1 MLVIKAKDY
10 DDMSAK
16 AANIMASQIILKPN
30 SVLGL
35 ATGST
40 PEGLYSRL
48 IKKYNDGELDFSSI
62 KTVNLDEY
70 KGLTR
75 DHDQSYYYFMNDKLF
90 NHVNIDKANTNVP
103 DGTKE
108 DGDAECARYE
118 EIIKSLGGIDI
129 QLLGI
134 GGNGHI
140 GFNEPDDSFIRDTHC
155 VKLTDSTIEANS
167 RFFASKDEVP
177 KFAYTMGIGSIMQAK
192 KILLVASGKSKA
204 KAVYDTI
211 RGPITPKVP
220 ASVLQLHPDAVI
232 VADED
237 ALSMVENA

>member
-1 MLVIKAKDY
+1 MVIVKAKNY
-10 DDMSAK
+10 EDMSVK
-16 AANIMASQIILKPN
+16 AANIMAAQITLKPD

-40 PEGLYSRL
+40 PEGLYSNL
-48 IKKYNDGELDFSSI
+48 IKKYEAGELDFSKI

-108 DGDAECARYE
+108 DGEAECARYE
-118 EIIKSLGGIDI
+118 ALIDSLGGTDI

-140 GFNEPDDSFIRDTHC
+140 GFNEPDESFIRDTHC

-167 RFFASKDEVP
+167 RFFASKDDVP
-177 KFAYTMGIGSIMQAK
+177 KYAYTMGIGSIMKSK
-192 KILLVASGKSKA
+192 KILLVASGKGKA
-204 KAVYDTI
+204 KAIYDTVC
-211 RGPITPKVP
+211 GPITPSVP
-220 ASVLQLHPDAVI
+220 ASILQLHPDVVI
-232 VADED
+232 VADEE
-237 ALSMVENA
+237 ALSLIK

>member
-1 MLVIKAKDY
+1 MLIIKAKNYEDL
-10 DDMSAK
+10 SIK
-16 AANIMASQIILKPN
+16 AANIMAAQITLKPN

-40 PEGLYSRL
+40 PEGLYAKL
-48 IKKYNDGELDFSSI
+48 IEKYNAGELDFSKI

-70 KGLTR
+70 KGLSR

-108 DGDAECARYE
+108 DGEAECARYE
-118 EIIKSLGGIDI
+118 ELIKSMGGIDI

-140 GFNEPDDSFIRDTHC
+140 GFNEPDTSFIRDTHC
-155 VKLTDSTIEANS
+155 VKLTDDTIEANS
-167 RFFASKDEVP
+167 RFFASKDDVP
-177 KFAYTMGIGSIMQAK
+177 KYAYTMGIGSIMQAK
-192 KILLVASGKSKA
+192 KILLVANGKGKA
-204 KAVYDTI
+204 DAIYKTVC
-211 RGPITPKVP
+211 GPITPEVP
-220 ASVLQLHPDAVI
+220 ASVLQLHPDVTI

-237 ALSMVENA
+237 ALSLIK

>member
-1 MLVIKAKDY
+1 MVIVKAKNY
-10 DDMSAK
+10 EDMSAK
-16 AANIMASQIILKPN
+16 AANIMAAQITLKPD

-40 PEGLYSRL
+40 PEGLYSNL
-48 IKKYNDGELDFSSI
+48 IKKYEAGELDFSEI

-108 DGDAECARYE
+108 DGEAECARYE
-118 EIIKSLGGIDI
+118 ALIDSLGGTDI

-140 GFNEPDDSFIRDTHC
+140 GFNEPDESFIRDTHC

-167 RFFASKDEVP
+167 RFFASKDDVP
-177 KFAYTMGIGSIMQAK
+177 KYAYTMGIGSIMKSK
-192 KILLVASGKSKA
+192 KILLVASGKGKA
-204 KAVYDTI
+204 QAIYDTVC
-211 RGPITPKVP
+211 GPITPSVP
-220 ASVLQLHPDAVI
+220 ASILQLHPDVVI

-237 ALSMVENA
+237 ALALVK

>member
-1 MLVIKAKDY
+1 MLVIRAKDY

-48 IKKYNDGELDFSSI
+48 IEKYDNGELDFSAI

-108 DGDAECARYE
+108 DGVAECARYE
-118 EIIKSLGGIDI
+118 EIIKSMGGIDI

-140 GFNEPDDSFIRDTHC
+140 GFNEPDDAFIRDTHC

-177 KFAYTMGIGSIMQAK
+177 KYAYTMGIGSIMQAK

-211 RGPITPKVP
+211 CGPITPKVP

-232 VADED
+232 VADEE

>member
-1 MLVIKAKDY
+1 MVIVKAKNYEDL
-10 DDMSAK
+10 SVK
-16 AANIMASQIILKPN
+16 AANIMAAQITLKPD

-40 PEGLYSRL
+40 PEGLYANL
-48 IKKYNDGELDFSSI
+48 IKKYEAGELDFSKI

-108 DGDAECARYE
+108 DGESECARYE
-118 EIIKSLGGIDI
+118 ALIDSLGGTDI

-167 RFFASKDEVP
+167 RFFASKDDVP
-177 KFAYTMGIGSIMQAK
+177 KYAYTMGIGSIMKAK
-192 KILLVASGKSKA
+192 KILLVASGKGKA
-204 KAVYDTI
+204 QAIYDTVC
-211 RGPITPKVP
+211 GPIAPSCP
-220 ASVLQLHPDAVI
+220 ASVLQLHPDVVI

-237 ALSMVENA
+237 ALSLIK

>member
-1 MLVIKAKDY
+1 MVIVKAKNY
-10 DDMSAK
+10 EDMSAK
-16 AANIMASQIILKPN
+16 AANIMAAQITLKPD

-40 PEGLYSRL
+40 PEGLYSNL
-48 IKKYNDGELDFSSI
+48 IKKYEAGELDFSKI

-108 DGDAECARYE
+108 DGEAECARYE
-118 EIIKSLGGIDI
+118 ALIDSLGGTDI

-140 GFNEPDDSFIRDTHC
+140 GFNEPDDAFIRDTHC

-167 RFFASKDEVP
+167 RFFASKDDVP
-177 KFAYTMGIGSIMQAK
+177 KYAYTMGIGSIMKSK
-192 KILLVASGKSKA
+192 KILLVASGKGKA
-204 KAVYDTI
+204 QAIYDTVC
-211 RGPITPKVP
+211 GPITPSVP
-220 ASVLQLHPDAVI
+220 ASILQLHPDVII

-237 ALSMVENA
+237 ALSLIK

>member
-211 RGPITPKVP
+211 CGPITPKVP

>member
-1 MLVIKAKDY
+1 MLIIKAKNYEDL
-10 DDMSAK
+10 SIK
-16 AANIMASQIILKPN
+16 AANIMAAQITLKPD

-40 PEGLYSRL
+40 PEGLYAKL
-48 IKKYNDGELDFSSI
+48 IEKYNAGELDFSKI

-108 DGDAECARYE
+108 DGEAECARYE
-118 EIIKSLGGIDI
+118 ELIKSMGGIDI

-140 GFNEPDDSFIRDTHC
+140 GFNEPDTSFIRDTHC
-155 VKLTDSTIEANS
+155 VKLTDDTIEANS
-167 RFFASKDEVP
+167 RFFASKDDVP
-177 KFAYTMGIGSIMQAK
+177 KYAYTMGIGSIMQAK
-192 KILLVASGKSKA
+192 KILLVANGKGKA
-204 KAVYDTI
+204 DAIYKTVC
-211 RGPITPKVP
+211 GPITPEVP
-220 ASVLQLHPDAVI
+220 ASVLQLHPDVTI

-237 ALSMVENA
+237 ALSLIK

>member
-1 MLVIKAKDY
+1 MVILKAKNY
-10 DDMSAK
+10 EDMSAK
-16 AANIMASQIILKPN
+16 AANIMAAQITLKPN

-40 PEGLYSRL
+40 PEGLYANL
-48 IKKYNDGELDFSSI
+48 IKKYNEGELDFSQI

-108 DGDAECARYE
+108 DGEAECARYE
-118 EIIKSLGGIDI
+118 KVIDSMGGVDI

-140 GFNEPDDSFIRDTHC
+140 GFNEPDESFIRDTHC
-155 VKLTDSTIEANS
+155 VKLTESTIEANS
-167 RFFASKDEVP
+167 RFFASKDDVP
-177 KFAYTMGIGSIMQAK
+177 KYAYTMGIGSIMKAK
-192 KILLVASGKSKA
+192 KILLVASGKGKA
-204 KAVYDTI
+204 QAVYDTVC
-211 RGPITPKVP
+211 GPITPKVP
-220 ASVLQLHPDAVI
+220 ASILQLHPDVVI

-237 ALSMVENA
+237 ALSMIEE

>member
-1 MLVIKAKDY
+1 MVIVKAKNY
-10 DDMSAK
+10 EDMSAK
-16 AANIMASQIILKPN
+16 AANIMAAQITLKPD

-40 PEGLYSRL
+40 PEGLYSNL
-48 IKKYNDGELDFSSI
+48 IKKYEAGELDFSKI

-108 DGDAECARYE
+108 DGEAECARYE
-118 EIIKSLGGIDI
+118 ALIDSLGGTDI

-167 RFFASKDEVP
+167 RFFASKDDVP
-177 KFAYTMGIGSIMQAK
+177 KYAYTMGIGSIMKSK
-192 KILLVASGKSKA
+192 KILLVASGKGKA
-204 KAVYDTI
+204 QAIYDTVC
-211 RGPITPKVP
+211 GPITPSVP
-220 ASVLQLHPDAVI
+220 ASILQLHPDVII

-237 ALSMVENA
+237 ALSLIK

>member
-1 MLVIKAKDY
+1 MLVIKAKNY

-48 IKKYNDGELDFSSI
+48 IEKYNAGELDFSAI

-108 DGDAECARYE
+108 DGEAECARYE

-140 GFNEPDDSFIRDTHC
+140 GFNEPDDAFIRDTHC

-177 KFAYTMGIGSIMQAK
+177 KYAYTMGIGSIMQAK
-192 KILLVASGKSKA
+192 KILLVASGKNKA
-204 KAVYDTI
+204 KAVYDTVC
-211 RGPITPKVP
+211 GPITPKVP

-237 ALSMVENA
+237 ALSMIENA

>member
-1 MLVIKAKDY
+1 MRVIKAKNY
-10 DDMSAK
+10 EDMSLK
-16 AANIMASQIILKPN
+16 AANILASQVIMKPN
-30 SVLGL
+30 AVLGL

-40 PEGLYSRL
+40 PEGIYSLL
-48 IKKYNDGELDFSSI
+48 IKKYESGELDFSQIS
-62 KTVNLDEY
+62 TVNLDEY

-75 DHDQSYYYFMNDKLF
+75 EHDQSYYYFMNDKLF
-90 NHVNIDKANTNVP
+90 NHINIDKANTNVP

-108 DGDAECARYE
+108 DGEAECARYE
-118 EIIKSLGGIDI
+118 EVIKSVGGIDI

-155 VKLTDSTIEANS
+155 VKLTESTIEANS

-177 KFAYTMGIGSIMQAK
+177 KYAYTMGIGSIMQAK
-192 KILLVASGKSKA
+192 KILLVASGKGKA
-204 KAVYDTI
+204 QAIYDTI
-211 RGPITPKVP
+211 CGPITPKVP
-220 ASVLQLHPDAVI
+220 ASVLQLHPDVTI

-237 ALSMVENA
+237 ALALVKNI

>member
-1 MLVIKAKDY
+1 MLIIKAKNYEDL
-10 DDMSAK
+10 SAK
-16 AANIMASQIILKPN
+16 AANIMAAQITLKPDA
-30 SVLGL
+30 VLGL

-40 PEGLYSRL
+40 PEGLYAKL
-48 IKKYNDGELDFSSI
+48 IEKYNAGELDFSKI

-75 DHDQSYYYFMNDKLF
+75 EHDQSYYYFMNDKLF

-108 DGDAECARYE
+108 DGEAECARYE
-118 EIIKSLGGIDI
+118 ELIKSLGGIDI

-140 GFNEPDDSFIRDTHC
+140 GFNEPDASFIPDTHC

-167 RFFASKDEVP
+167 RFFASKDDVP
-177 KFAYTMGIGSIMQAK
+177 KYAYTMGIGSIMKAK
-192 KILLVASGKSKA
+192 KILLVANGKGKA
-204 KAVYDTI
+204 DAIYKTVC
-211 RGPITPKVP
+211 GPVTPEVP
-220 ASVLQLHPDAVI
+220 ASILQLHPDVTI

-237 ALSMVENA
+237 ALSLIK

>member
-1 MLVIKAKDY
+1 MVVIRAKNY

-16 AANIMASQIILKPN
+16 AANIMAAQVIMKPDA
-30 SVLGL
+30 VLGL

-40 PEGLYSRL
+40 PVGLYARL
-48 IKKYNDGELDFSSI
+48 IEKYNSGELDFTKI
-62 KTVNLDEY
+62 KTVNLNEY

-75 DHDQSYYYFMNDKLF
+75 EHDQSYYYFMNDKLF
-90 NHVNIDKANTNVP
+90 NHINIDKANTNVP

-118 EIIKSLGGIDI
+118 ALIKALGGIDI

-140 GFNEPDDSFIRDTHC
+140 GFNEPDESFIRDTHC
-155 VKLTDSTIEANS
+155 VKLTDDTIEANS
-167 RFFASKDEVP
+167 RFFASKDDVP
-177 KFAYTMGIGSIMQAK
+177 KYAYTMGIGSIMQAK

-204 KAVYDTI
+204 QAVYDTVC
-211 RGPITPKVP
+211 GPITPKVP
-220 ASVLQLHPDAVI
+220 ASILQLHPDAII

-237 ALSMVENA
+237 ALSMIK

>member
-1 MLVIKAKDY
+1 MRVIKAKNY
-10 DDMSAK
+10 EDMSLK
-16 AANIMASQIILKPN
+16 AANILASQVIMKPDA
-30 SVLGL
+30 VLGL

-40 PEGLYSRL
+40 PEGIYSLL
-48 IKKYNDGELDFSSI
+48 IKKYESGELDFSKIS
-62 KTVNLDEY
+62 TVNLDEY

-75 DHDQSYYYFMNDKLF
+75 EHDQSYYYFMNDKLF

-108 DGDAECARYE
+108 DGEAECARYE
-118 EIIKSLGGIDI
+118 EVIKSVGGIDI

-155 VKLTDSTIEANS
+155 VKLTESTIEANS

-177 KFAYTMGIGSIMQAK
+177 KYAYTMGIGSIMQAK
-192 KILLVASGKSKA
+192 KILLVASGKGKA
-204 KAVYDTI
+204 QAIFDTI
-211 RGPITPKVP
+211 CGPITPKVP
-220 ASVLQLHPDAVI
+220 ASVLQLHPDVTI

-237 ALSMVENA
+237 ALSLIKDI

>member
-40 PEGLYSRL
+40 PEGLYSRM

-211 RGPITPKVP
+211 CGPITPKVP

>member
-1 MLVIKAKDY
+1 MVILKAKNY
-10 DDMSAK
+10 DDMSLK
-16 AANIMASQIILKPN
+16 AANIMASLVTLKPN
-30 SVLGL
+30 AVLGL

-40 PEGLYSRL
+40 PEGLYANL
-48 IKKYNDGELDFSSI
+48 IKKYNAGELDFSKV

-90 NHVNIDKANTNVP
+90 NHINIDKANTNVP

-108 DGDAECARYE
+108 DGEAECARYE
-118 EIIKSLGGIDI
+118 KTIDALGGIDI

-140 GFNEPDDSFIRDTHC
+140 GFNEPDDAFIKDTHC
-155 VKLTDSTIEANS
+155 VKLTEETIEANS
-167 RFFASKDEVP
+167 RFFASKDDVP
-177 KFAYTMGIGSIMQAK
+177 KYAYTMGIGSIMKAK

-204 KAVYDTI
+204 QAVYDTVC
-211 RGPITPKVP
+211 GPITPKVP
-220 ASVLQLHPDAVI
+220 ASILQLHPDVTI

-237 ALSMVENA
+237 ALSLIKDI

>member
-1 MLVIKAKDY
+1 MRIIKAKNY
-10 DDMSAK
+10 EDMSAK
-16 AANIMASQIILKPN
+16 AADIMAAQVIIKPN
-30 SVLGL
+30 AVLGL

-40 PEGLYSRL
+40 PEGLYANL
-48 IKKYNDGELDFSSI
+48 IKKYNAGELDFSKI

-90 NHVNIDKANTNVP
+90 NHINIDKANTNVP
-103 DGTKE
+103 DGTKD

-118 EIIKSLGGIDI
+118 KLIKALGGIDI

-140 GFNEPDDSFIRDTHC
+140 GFNEPDEAFIRDTHC
-155 VKLTDSTIEANS
+155 VKLTDDTIEANS

-177 KFAYTMGIGSIMQAK
+177 RFAYTMGIGSIMQAN

-204 KAVYDTI
+204 KAVYDTVC
-211 RGPITPKVP
+211 GPITPKVP
-220 ASVLQLHPDAVI
+220 ASILQLHADVTI

-237 ALSMVENA
+237 ALSLINDL

>member
-1 MLVIKAKDY
+1 MRVIKAKNY
-10 DDMSAK
+10 EDMSLK
-16 AANIMASQIILKPN
+16 AANILASQVIMKPDA
-30 SVLGL
+30 VLGL

-40 PEGLYSRL
+40 PEGIYSLL
-48 IKKYNDGELDFSSI
+48 IKKYESGELDFSKIS
-62 KTVNLDEY
+62 TVNLDEY

-75 DHDQSYYYFMNDKLF
+75 EHDQSYYYFMNDKLF
-90 NHVNIDKANTNVP
+90 NHINIDKANTNVP

-108 DGDAECARYE
+108 DGEAECARYE
-118 EIIKSLGGIDI
+118 EVIKSVGGIDI

-155 VKLTDSTIEANS
+155 VKLTESTIEANS

-177 KFAYTMGIGSIMQAK
+177 KYAYTMGIGSIMQAK
-192 KILLVASGKSKA
+192 KILLVASGKGKA
-204 KAVYDTI
+204 QAIYDTI
-211 RGPITPKVP
+211 CGPITPKVP
-220 ASVLQLHPDAVI
+220 ASVLQLHPDVTI

-237 ALSMVENA
+237 ALALVKNI